1 MPMLRIVLLSLI
13 LAAIWAPAPAQDVG
27 IALYRGEARA
37 ASQSEADQG
46 PALRAALMQV
56 LTKLTGLPDALQ
68 QPGVAEALARAPE
81 LVASTRYRQQLEGQ
95 DYQDY
100 LVVDF
105 QPESVDAL
113 IQELGLIA
121 WPEPRPTPV
130 LWLAIDDGRGP
141 RLVTAA
147 QGAVVASLRA
157 QGAERGVRFALPEGG
172 PGDENFGLQAAWRD
186 DAEAA
191 EALLSRYPGGVQ
203 LLGRVFRSDGG
214 WAAEWSLREHGAL
227 LDRWTNAGPDARDLM
242 ASAGS
247 TTVDLLA
254 GRFASLV
261 GAGPPGVFQVQ
272 VEGLT
277 SAEHYP
283 TLMAYLGNLGPVRR
297 ATPLAAGA
305 ESLTLELDLAIGLE
319 GFGKLVETGPVLRAV
334 EISEQRRLFRL
345 LP

>member
-1 MPMLRIVLLSLI
+1 MLRIVLLSLI

-37 ASQSEADQG
+37 ASQSEADQD

-95 DYQDY
+95 DYRDY
-100 LVVDF
+100 LIADF

-147 QGAVVASLRA
+147 QGSVVASLRA

-191 EALLSRYPGGVQ
+191 EALLSRY
-203 LLGRVFRSDGG
+203 
-214 WAAEWSLREHGAL
+214 
-227 LDRWTNAGPDARDLM
+227 
-242 ASAGS
+242 
-247 TTVDLLA
+247 
-254 GRFASLV
+254 
-261 GAGPPGVFQVQ
+261 
-272 VEGLT
+272 
-277 SAEHYP
+277 
-283 TLMAYLGNLGPVRR
+283 
-297 ATPLAAGA
+297 
-305 ESLTLELDLAIGLE
+305 
-319 GFGKLVETGPVLRAV
+319 
-334 EISEQRRLFRL
+334 
-345 LP
+345 